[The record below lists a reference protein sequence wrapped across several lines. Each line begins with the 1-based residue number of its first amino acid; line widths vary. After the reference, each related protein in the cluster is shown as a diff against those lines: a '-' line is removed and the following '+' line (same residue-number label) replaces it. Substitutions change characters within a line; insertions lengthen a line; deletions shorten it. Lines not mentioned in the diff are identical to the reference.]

1 MNDRTN
7 GFTPAMAEQCL
18 LFSNAFP
25 DQDPLCGLH
34 GYRFLQTEMVQKAL
48 VDEDYDLA
56 HSIVDAIETVDNDG
70 TFDECAFYINCHDVE
85 VLRSPADLIAA
96 LGKDGDLAREIL
108 EKQGLHLTPQDEE
121 ELDDIRRAAKEG
133 GMSRKDARFYAE
145 FLLGNALISEQ
156 GLYNVRSGLTLIPDI
171 NGDGK
176 LFGVQ
181 YAFTPL
187 ITLMQNGKSCLPCNA
202 MVYAIENYPAPG
214 AIGGMG
220 FIPECAEDTVSID
233 FSTGTRTI
241 PQESSSL
248 AEIVSLIEDDVAKS
262 GFSGA
267 GWCLSDPESI
277 AGAALAVGNS
287 SKGYDISMET
297 RDMASGSDALT
308 ADTPARN
315 ALLKDDQNIG

>member
-1 MNDRTN
+1 
-7 GFTPAMAEQCL
+7 
-18 LFSNAFP
+18 
-25 DQDPLCGLH
+25 
-34 GYRFLQTEMVQKAL
+34 
-48 VDEDYDLA
+48 
-56 HSIVDAIETVDNDG
+56 
-70 TFDECAFYINCHDVE
+70 
-85 VLRSPADLIAA
+85 
-96 LGKDGDLAREIL
+96 
-108 EKQGLHLTPQDEE
+108 
-121 ELDDIRRAAKEG
+121 
-133 GMSRKDARFYAE
+133 MSRKDARFYAE
-145 FLLGNALISEQ
+145 FLLDNALISEQ

-202 MVYAIENYPAPG
+202 MVYAIENYPSPG
-214 AIGGMG
+214 AIGGIG